1 MIAEEE
7 SEGWRDEK
15 SEGRLLYSDGKSESA
30 LSTKREG
37 TTAEIMRGKRRKELC
52 FSKQIYYLG
61 HQLQG
66 HLGAFKPG

>member
-15 SEGRLLYSDGKSESA
+15 SEGRLLYSDGESESA
-30 LSTKREG
+30 PSTKREG
-37 TTAEIMRGKRRKELC
+37 TGKNVREAKRIM
-52 FSKQIYYLG
+52 FSSKQIYCLG